1 MHKKDASNRSITAG
15 AGKLLFHIIWW
26 ANKKRGKSRGKLKLK
41 TAKSQKQTT
50 WSDKRINIKWK
61 VENAG
66 SMEGKKQNY
75 ETSHNFAL
83 VSSDNKSPD
92 LCELS
97 KWLRPNRINFTLA

>member
-50 WSDKRINIKWK
+50 WSDKRIKIKWK
-61 VENAG
+61 VE
-66 SMEGKKQNY
+66 SGKCGLDGGK
-75 ETSHNFAL
+75 ET
-83 VSSDNKSPD
+83 
-92 LCELS
+92 EL
-97 KWLRPNRINFTLA
+97 WNEPQFRTR